1 MEDKMTFNFLNQNQQ
16 LPVEIKETPKD
27 YQIVMEIPG
36 TARDDIKLWHE
47 GGILTITGEKKLPDT
62 NRIWAERSGG
72 QFTRT
77 FQMPSDV
84 IIEKIEANF
93 LDGVLNVV
101 IPKAEQ
107 TQPKAIEIK

>member
-1 MEDKMTFNFLNQNQQ
+1 MTFNFLIPNQP
-16 LPVEIKETPKD
+16 LPVEIKETAKD

-47 GGILTITGEKKLPDT
+47 GGILTITGEKKLPET

-77 FQMPSDV
+77 FQMPPDV
-84 IIEKIEANF
+84 LVEKIEANF
-93 LDGVLNVV
+93 QDGVLNVV

-107 TQPKAIEIK
+107 VQPKSIEIK